1 MPHLTLSK
9 VHGGSWLAKPYCIW
23 IPVLQPR
30 LPSLSPRSLR
40 PPILLQSLNH
50 HTPASG
56 FCMFLPSETFLLRC
70 LFGSLLPPLE
80 PLPSHHYDHPP
91 LTSTCPTSGPLH
103 SLSPY
108 LASLSST
115 ALNKLFVFLIY
126 LFSLLSL
133 ECHSRGQIFVCLVH
147 RCVPST

>member
-1 MPHLTLSK
+1 MQSPTVS
-9 VHGGSWLAKPYCIW
+9 GYQFCSPAF
-23 IPVLQPR
+23 
-30 LPSLSPRSLR
+30 LPSLLAVYAHLSCS
-40 PPILLQSLNH
+40 SH
-50 HTPASG
+50 STTHTPASG

-147 RCVPST
+147 LCVPST